1 MTKRF
6 YATIRRASGSRIK
19 TAFLAGPYDSLA
31 EAEPHVREGAARA
44 QEADPWAS
52 FDAFGV
58 TMADTPEPLTT
69 IFGKL

>member
-6 YATIRRASGSRIK
+6 YATIRRASGSKIK
-19 TAFLAGPYDSLA
+19 TGFLAGPYDSLA
-31 EAEPHVREGAARA
+31 EAEPHVREATAKA

-58 TMADTPEPLTT
+58 TMADTRDLLTT
-69 IFGKL
+69 TFGKL